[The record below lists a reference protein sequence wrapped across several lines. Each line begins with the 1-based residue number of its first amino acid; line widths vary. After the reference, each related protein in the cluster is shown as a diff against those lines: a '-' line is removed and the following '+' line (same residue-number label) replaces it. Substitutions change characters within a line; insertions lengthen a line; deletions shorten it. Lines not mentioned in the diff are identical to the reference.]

1 MFDTQPR
8 NPVILFKDLQKH
20 FRKGSNMERKKDQ
33 TVKNEPKGKSKK
45 RSYNNLLIL
54 VVGQSSFETFHG
66 PSCLELI
73 RLINFSLSSLSVMP
87 KIIVVVS
94 SRIFY

>member
-1 MFDTQPR
+1 
-8 NPVILFKDLQKH
+8 
-20 FRKGSNMERKKDQ
+20 MERKKDQ

-54 VVGQSSFETFHG
+54 VVGQSSFEPTDQ
-66 PSCLELI
+66 LLV
-73 RLINFSLSSLSVMP
+73 SVMP

-94 SRIFY
+94 SRIFLLKLDIRWGRGTETRWNRIWIREF